1 MLSHF
6 HCVKDKL
13 SRQNRFNSK
22 LKKKKKEGEV
32 GWEGKRRG
40 EEKSKARQ
48 CGLTI
53 PAVLF
58 DRVGREL
65 DGAAQPL

>member
-1 MLSHF
+1 MLKINYQDRTGSI
-6 HCVKDKL
+6 
-13 SRQNRFNSK
+13 QN